1 LKNADVDDGSIIM
14 FNFHARCV
22 RDYRYAVNVFSRY
35 LLLKIDN
42 QLYGNKCSRT
52 VYVGVI
58 LADILYRETVFDDA
72 VMT

>member
-1 LKNADVDDGSIIM
+1 M

-22 RDYRYAVNVFSRY
+22 SDYRYAVNVFSRY

-42 QLYGNKCSRT
+42 QLSGNKCRRT
-52 VYVGVI
+52 VNVGVI